1 MQNKIVIFGAGGFA
15 REVLQ
20 VILDINHQTK
30 GSCPWNPIGFV
41 VDASFSGASQLHD
54 LPVHTGLAWLK
65 QNADVKVV
73 IAVGSP
79 AARMQ
84 IARRISQ
91 HTPNAFATV
100 IHPMAWVGRQVKVGP
115 GSVICAGCQIT
126 TDIALGAHVHVN
138 IGCTVGHDST
148 FGDFV
153 TLNPGVN
160 ISGNVALGP
169 GCEIGTGSVLLPHV
183 QVGEWAIAGAGTV
196 VTKTLPPNVTA
207 VGIPAR
213 IVKTRASGWQER

>member
-20 VILDINHQTK
+20 VILDINHQ
-30 GSCPWNPIGFV
+30 SADSPPWNPIGFV
-41 VDASFSGASQLHD
+41 VDETFTGASRLHD

-65 QNADVKVV
+65 QNADVKVI

-91 HTPNAFATV
+91 HTPNMFATV
-100 IHPMAWVGRQVKVGP
+100 IHPTAWLGRQVNVGA
-115 GSVICAGCQIT
+115 GSIICAGTQIT
-126 TDIALGAHVHVN
+126 TDIEIGAHVHVN
-138 IGCTVGHDST
+138 IGCTVGHDSN

-160 ISGNVALGP
+160 ASGNVTLGT

-196 VTKTLPPNVTA
+196 VTKTLLSNVTA
-207 VGIPAR
+207 VGAPAR
-213 IVKTRASGWQER
+213 IVKTRESGWQER